1 MGIWGDLGVTGHA
14 VVVGDVA
21 VVGDVVVVG
30 ELSSNEDVVLSD
42 ILNLRSLGVED
53 ELTRDVNLEGI
64 SR

>member
-14 VVVGDVA
+14 V

-64 SR
+64 SH